1 MFTLYTLAVQQ
12 LSKQDHY
19 DFALRAIVSVLR
31 YSGKKKRSNPGMN
44 DEEVRDALLLPAAWE
59 VVYAAGV
66 ANSVFDLH
74 AASVAQQNRTL
85 LSFC

>member
-1 MFTLYTLAVQQ
+1 MYTLAVQQ

-31 YSGKKKRSNPGMN
+31 YSGKKKRANPGMS

-59 VVYAAGV
+59 VVCAAGV
-66 ANSVFDLH
+66 ANTVFDLH
-74 AASVAQQNRTL
+74 AASAA
-85 LSFC
+85 